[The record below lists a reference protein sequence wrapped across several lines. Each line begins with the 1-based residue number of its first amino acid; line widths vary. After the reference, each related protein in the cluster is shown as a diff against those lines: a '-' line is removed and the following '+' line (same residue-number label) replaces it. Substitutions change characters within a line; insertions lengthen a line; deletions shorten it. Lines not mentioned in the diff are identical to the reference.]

1 MTDVLLVIDLILE
14 IYIWILVAAAV
25 LYWLIG
31 FNVLSTGNRAVA
43 IVGKFLDT
51 ITEPVRRPTRY
62 LLPNLGGVDISP
74 IVLIMILIGI
84 RYVIALYTLP
94 NIF

>member
-1 MTDVLLVIDLILE
+1 MTDVLLVIDLVLE

-43 IVGKFLDT
+43 VIDGFLDRV
-51 ITEPVRRPTRY
+51 TEPVRRPTRY

-74 IVLIMILIGI
+74 IVLIIVLIGI
-84 RYVIALYTLP
+84 RYAIALYTLP